1 MCDFYFEN
9 YKFIQ
14 MDIFVTGGTQLILII
29 LNDKVYFFLIYSAVN
44 LLATI
49 PSLLNKK
56 GTDPQGPVPYI

>member
-1 MCDFYFEN
+1 
-9 YKFIQ
+9 
-14 MDIFVTGGTQLILII
+14 MDIFVTGRTQLILII